1 MIESPEIHLQ
11 FMKFGVFDAL
21 SEIAVNILMV
31 KHKSDSASPVAF
43 PAPLAPYAARAEE
56 TRGRLHAEGESATR
70 TPFQR
75 DRDRVIH
82 AVAFRRLK
90 HKTQVFV
97 SHEGDHYRTRLTH
110 SLEVAQIARTLA
122 RSLKLDEDLAECL
135 ALAHDLGH
143 PPFGHTGEDVL
154 KACMAPYDGFDHN
167 AQTLRLL
174 TKLERRHAA
183 FDGLNLAW
191 ETLEGV
197 VKHNG
202 PLTGPLAEKA
212 DPLPAAIVEYAKSHD
227 LWLDS
232 FPSLEAQVAA
242 IADDI
247 AYNNHDVDDGLRAG
261 LFDLEEARAL
271 PLVGEALAAVEARWP
286 DAPRGV
292 LIGEAVSDLIGA
304 MVADVEAETT
314 RRLAAAD
321 PRDADDVRRGSRALC
336 GFSEGMDAKLKGLRA
351 FLHRNMYRHYKVNR
365 ARSQAKRIVKSLFG
379 LFFSEP
385 ETLPPEWRARYESG
399 LGEGEP
405 GVGTLR
411 PSDAGEARL
420 ARVVCDY
427 IAGMTDRYAAREY
440 RRLFGGHFL
449 E

>member
-1 MIESPEIHLQ
+1 MEREKIQER
-11 FMKFGVFDAL
+11 
-21 SEIAVNILMV
+21 
-31 KHKSDSASPVAF
+31 SPVAF
-43 PAPLAPYAARAEE
+43 PAPLARYAAKAEE
-56 TRGRLHAEGESATR
+56 TRGRLHSEGESATR

-90 HKTQVFV
+90 HKTQVFI

-154 KACMAPYDGFDHN
+154 VECMAAYDGFDHN

-183 FDGLNLAW
+183 FDGLNLTW
-191 ETLEGV
+191 ESLEGV

-202 PLTGPLAEKA
+202 PLVGELAVKDE
-212 DPLPAAIVEYAKSHD
+212 PLPAAIVEYAESHD

-232 FPSLEAQVAA
+232 YPSLEAQVAA
-242 IADDI
+242 LADDI

-261 LFDLEEARAL
+261 LFSFEEAREL
-271 PLVGEALAAVEARWP
+271 PLVRGALARVEDRYP
-286 DAPRGV
+286 DAPRDV
-292 LIGEAVSDLIGA
+292 LIGEAVSELIGT
-304 MVADVEAETT
+304 MVADVQAETN
-314 RRLAAAD
+314 RRLAEEA
-321 PRDADDVRRGSRALC
+321 PSDADAVRRANRAMC
-336 GFSEGMDAKLKGLRA
+336 AFSKEMDRKLQGLRS
-351 FLHRNMYRHYKVNR
+351 FLHQNMYRHYKVNR
-365 ARSQAKRIVKSLFG
+365 ARSQAKRIVKSLFD

-399 LGEGEP
+399 
-405 GVGTLR
+405 VA
-411 PSDAGEARL
+411 SDGDKTASEAKL
-420 ARVVCDY
+420 ARIVCDY
-427 IAGMTDRYAAREY
+427 IAGMTDRYAVREY
-440 RRLFGGHFL
+440 RRLFGGEFL
-449 E
+449 D